1 MNCAERRQH
10 AGGFTLIELIV
21 AITILGLLAAVVS
34 SGLRTGLRVWSRGNS
49 ELDDIRSSQVTL
61 SLLRGQV
68 QGALPLLFT
77 QGPNQQPRPSF
88 DGDSTKLRLVSRSSF
103 LDGPEAAPRWVELGW
118 ESNGDSG
125 RLTVRESAILPGSD
139 APGSEPLWRG
149 TVLDA
154 TKFRFEYLPRRLPNQ
169 TAAWIGEWP
178 AFNLQMPAAVRLS
191 YTRRGR
197 QHQMVLPLEY
207 AENSWS
213 GRWFR

>member
-1 MNCAERRQH
+1 MRAKPPVDYNTIGHRGERMVEAHRF
-10 AGGFTLIELIV
+10 FTEK
-21 AITILGLLAAVVS
+21 AHE
-34 SGLRTGLRVWSRGNS
+34 W
-49 ELDDIRSSQVTL
+49 L
-61 SLLRGQV
+61 S
-68 QGALPLLFT
+68 
-77 QGPNQQPRPSF
+77 
-88 DGDSTKLRLVSRSSF
+88 